1 MNLNK
6 LTEKSGGLLQRSQE
20 IAAGKNNQ
28 LIEPEHLFAAM
39 LEDNDS
45 IINSILFALKS
56 DKEALTNGNSRL
68 LDNIPQVS
76 GNGVSEL
83 SISREM
89 SKILEAANREAT
101 AMKDDYVSAEHLL
114 LGLAGEKNN
123 VSVLLKSFNVTRNAI
138 LSVLKEVRGSQ
149 RVTSQNPED
158 TFQALEKYGRNLNQL
173 ASRGKLDP
181 VIGREDEIR
190 RVLQVLS
197 RRTKNNPVLIG
208 EPGVGKTAIAEGIAI
223 RIYQGDIP
231 ESLRTGR

>member
-1 MNLNK
+1 MN
-6 LTEKSGGLLQRSQE
+6 
-20 IAAGKNNQ
+20 
-28 LIEPEHLFAAM
+28 
-39 LEDNDS
+39 
-45 IINSILFALKS
+45 
-56 DKEALTNGNSRL
+56 
-68 LDNIPQVS
+68 
-76 GNGVSEL
+76 
-83 SISREM
+83 
-89 SKILEAANREAT
+89 KILEAASREAT

-190 RVLQVLS
+190 RVLQVFREE
-197 RRTKNNPVLIG
+197 RRT
-208 EPGVGKTAIAEGIAI
+208 T
-223 RIYQGDIP
+223 RF
-231 ESLRTGR
+231 